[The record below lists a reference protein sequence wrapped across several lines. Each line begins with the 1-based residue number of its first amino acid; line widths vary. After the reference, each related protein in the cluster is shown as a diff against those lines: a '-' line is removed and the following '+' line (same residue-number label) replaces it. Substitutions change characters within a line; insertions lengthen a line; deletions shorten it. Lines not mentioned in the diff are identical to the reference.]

1 MGSDDGNDQVGRAA
15 ALAFDSNRLDAAF
28 LEDPFPTYH
37 LLRSHD
43 PVHRNPDGSYFLT
56 RYDDVAAVYR
66 DRRMSSDK
74 QAAFRPKFG
83 DGPLYRHHT
92 TSLVFNDPPL
102 HSRVRRLIA
111 AAFTPRALEA
121 LQRRIVDVVDRL
133 LDRAEEAGRLDLI
146 GDFAFAL
153 PVEVICDML
162 GVPRGDRSPFRH
174 WSLAILSA
182 LEPVV
187 SDDVVQRGNRAV
199 EEFCD
204 YLRGL
209 IAERRRRPG
218 QDPGEILTALI
229 EGEPGGD
236 KLTEEELLQ
245 NCIFLLNA
253 GHETTTNLVG
263 NGVDALLENPAEL
276 ARLRAEP
283 ALIGSAVEEALR
295 YQSSNQLGNRVAAA
309 PVEIGGVAMP
319 AGTQVVICIGAANR
333 DPDQFADPDRF
344 DIARTPNR
352 HLAFGAGIHVC
363 AGMTLARMEGRIAI
377 GRLVER
383 FPELRRDG
391 DAIRGGRARFRGFA
405 AYPVAL

>member
-1 MGSDDGNDQVGRAA
+1 MTTASDPAERAA

-28 LEDPFPTYH
+28 LEDPFPIYH
-37 LLRSHD
+37 LLRRHD

-56 RYDDVAAVYR
+56 RYDDVLAVYR

-74 QAAFRPKFG
+74 QVVFRPKFG

-111 AAFTPRALEA
+111 AAFTPRALKA
-121 LQRRIVDVVDRL
+121 MQPRIVDVVDGL
-133 LDRAEEAGRLDLI
+133 LDRAEEAGRMDLI

-162 GVPRGDRSPFRH
+162 GVPRGDRAPFRT

-187 SDDVVQRGNRAV
+187 SEQVVERGNQAV
-199 EEFCD
+199 EEFCA

-229 EGEPGGD
+229 EGEPDGD
-236 KLTEEELLQ
+236 KLSEEELLQ

-263 NGVDALLENPAEL
+263 NAIDALLENPAEL

-309 PVEIGGVAMP
+309 SVEIGGLAMA

-333 DPDQFADPDRF
+333 DPEQFPDPDRF

-383 FPELRRDG
+383 FPDLRRDG
-391 DAIRGGRARFRGFA
+391 KAIRGGRARFRGFA

>member
-1 MGSDDGNDQVGRAA
+1 MSSDRSEQAVARE
-15 ALAFDSNRLDAAF
+15 FDPNRLDAAF
-28 LEDPFPTYH
+28 LADPFPTYH
-37 LLRSHD
+37 LLRRHD
-43 PVHRNPDGSYFLT
+43 PVHLNPDGSYFLT
-56 RYDDVAAVYR
+56 RYDDVLGVYR

-74 QAAFRPKFG
+74 QAVFRPKFG

-111 AAFTPRALEA
+111 AAFAPRALKA
-121 LQRRIVDVVDRL
+121 LEPRIVDVVDGL
-133 LDRAEEAGRLDLI
+133 LDRAERDGQMDLI

-162 GVPRGDRSPFRH
+162 GVPRGDRSPFRQ

-187 SDDVVQRGNRAV
+187 AAEVVERGNRAV

-204 YLRGL
+204 YLAGL

-218 QDPGEILTALI
+218 QDESEILTTLI
-229 EGEPGGD
+229 AGEADGD
-236 KLTEEELLQ
+236 RLSEQELLQ

-263 NGVDALLENPAEL
+263 NGVDALLRNPAEL

-283 ALIGSAVEEALR
+283 ELINPAVEECLR
-295 YQSSNQLGNRVAAA
+295 YESSNQLGNRVAAA
-309 PVEIGGVAMP
+309 PVEIGGVAMA
-319 AGTQVVICIGAANR
+319 AGTQIVICIGAANR
-333 DPDQFADPDRF
+333 DPAQFPDPDRF
-344 DIARTPNR
+344 DIARAPNR

-377 GRLVER
+377 GRLVNR
-383 FPELRRDG
+383 FPDLRPDG
-391 DAIRGGRARFRGFA
+391 EAVRGGRARFRGFA
-405 AYPVAL
+405 AYPVAF